1 MTEDYIR
8 LLKMKDGDMVMCATN
23 IGSQQDLFDS
33 FEIVIRHPVAIV
45 PYQVPS
51 GNGVAEGF
59 LFKPWMAVCEET
71 EFVILSENVVL
82 VGTLKDDVEQQYK
95 TYLQTRGNP
104 PEDEED
110 EIEEWVATAAH
121 YLKKNNLLN

>member
-8 LLKMKDGDMVMCATN
+8 LLKMKDGDRVMCATN
-23 IGSQQDLFDS
+23 IASQQELFDS
-33 FEIVIRHPVAIV
+33 FEIEIRHPVSIV
-45 PYQVPS
+45 PYQVQS
-51 GNGVAEGF
+51 GNGVVEGF

-82 VGTLKDDVEQQYK
+82 VGTLKDDVERQYK
-95 TYLQTRGNP
+95 TYLKTRGNP
-104 PEDEED
+104 PEEEEE
-110 EIEEWVATAAH
+110 EIEDWVATTAD